1 MKVGDLVE
9 CLSLEDNILWE
20 KGIILELYENQKTGD
35 STYWVLLYQLNY
47 RHEFFY
53 EDLRLLSES

>member
-9 CLSLEDNILWE
+9 CLSLENKILWE
-20 KGIILELYENQKTGD
+20 KGIILNCYENQKTGD
-35 STYWVLLYQLNY
+35 STYWVWLYESKF

-53 EDLRLLSES
+53 EELKLLSEA

>member
-9 CLSLEDNILWE
+9 CLSLENNILWE
-20 KGIILELYENQKTGD
+20 KGIILDLYENQKTGE
-35 STYWVLLYQLNY
+35 STYWVWLQESNY

-53 EDLRLLSES
+53 EDLTLLSEA

>member
-9 CLSLEDNILWE
+9 CLSLENKILWE
-20 KGIILELYENQKTGD
+20 KGIITHCYENKKTGE
-35 STYWVLLYQLNY
+35 STYWVWLQESKF

-53 EDLRLLSES
+53 EELTLLSEA

>member
-20 KGIILELYENQKTGD
+20 KGIILDLYENQKTGE
-35 STYWVLLYQLNY
+35 STYWVWLYQSNY
-47 RHEFFY
+47 RHEFFC
-53 EDLRLLSES
+53 EDLTLLSET

>member
-20 KGIILELYENQKTGD
+20 KGIILDCYKNQKTGD
-35 STYWVLLYQLNY
+35 STYWVWLQESKF
-47 RHEFFY
+47 RHEFFC
-53 EDLRLLSES
+53 EDLKLLSEA